1 MFKRD
6 HHNRIQTLLS
16 ALNTDFLAQNQCF
29 FGGGT
34 AIVLAL
40 DEYRESVDIDFLCA
54 SQDGYRAL
62 RNTIDNGSLGEIFA
76 RPVELARDVRAD
88 RYGIRTF
95 LRVDDVPVKFEIV
108 SEGRIQIEGAMN
120 PKTGV
125 PTLARADMYAEKL
138 LANAD
143 RYRDKAVASRDII
156 DLAMMVG
163 HWGPVP
169 EAAWEKVRKA
179 YGPSAEKAYQGA
191 IEMVGDRVYLS
202 QCLAKMR
209 MAPALVDQIPAVL
222 RGEYL
227 FAPAAKQVSE
237 NAPGAIATAA
247 RGLRAVYDRA
257 LSAPA
262 AAEPDAEERDQSTS
276 SRPQGR

>member
-1 MFKRD
+1 MYKRE
-6 HHNRIQTLLS
+6 HHKRIQALLAS
-16 ALNTDFLAQNQCF
+16 LNTDFLKQNQCY

-54 SQDGYRAL
+54 SQDGYREL
-62 RNTIDNGSLGEIFA
+62 RNTIDNGSLGAIFA

-108 SEGRIQIEGAMN
+108 SEGRIQIDGAVD
-120 PKTGV
+120 PVTGV

-156 DLAMMVG
+156 DLAMMIG
-163 HWGPVP
+163 HWGAVP
-169 EAAWEKVRKA
+169 AAAWEKVRKA
-179 YGPSAEKAYQGA
+179 YGPSAEKAFQGA
-191 IEMVGDRVYLS
+191 VEMVGDRTYLS
-202 QCLAKMR
+202 QCLAKMH

-222 RGEYL
+222 RGEAPL
-227 FAPAAKQVSE
+227 APAAVQTGERASS
-237 NAPGAIATAA
+237 GIATAR

-262 AAEPDAEERDQSTS
+262 AAEPSDEEREQSS
-276 SRPQGR
+276 IPRPPGS

>member
-16 ALNTDFLAQNQCF
+16 ALNTDFLARNQCY

-54 SQDGYRAL
+54 SQDGYREL
-62 RNTIDNGSLGEIFA
+62 RNTIDNRSLGDIFA

-108 SEGRIQIEGAMN
+108 SEGRIQIEGTMN
-120 PKTGV
+120 PATGV

-156 DLAMMVG
+156 DLAMMIG

-169 EAAWEKVRKA
+169 DAAWEKVRKA
-179 YGPSAEKAYQGA
+179 YGPSVDRAYQGA
-191 IEMVGDRVYLS
+191 IEMVSDRAYLS
-202 QCLAKMR
+202 QCLAKMH
-209 MAPALVDQIPAVL
+209 MAPGLAGQIPLVL
-222 RGEYL
+222 RGAATL
-227 FAPAAKQVSE
+227 APSAPQDAGRAPPTVAA
-237 NAPGAIATAA
+237 AA
-247 RGLRAVYDRA
+247 RGVRDVYARA
-257 LSAPA
+257 LSTPPA
-262 AAEPDAEERDQSTS
+262 TEPADDERQPESGPKYPGS
-276 SRPQGR
+276 